1 MGSHLTIQKRNQ
13 GRHLKLSII
22 IPAYN
27 EKDTI
32 KEVVQK
38 VIDVQMDLAEPINKE
53 IILVDDFS
61 TDGTREVIHG
71 LKDKHKNI
79 EVIFHDRNEGKG
91 AAIRDALRIAKGD
104 YVIIQDADLEYDPND
119 YVKLLA
125 PVFAGKAVV
134 VYGSRFTG
142 EHRNMFFWHY
152 LGNKFL
158 TLTTGVL
165 YNTTLTDMETCYKL
179 IKKEIMDGIVIKS
192 NRFEFEPEITAKI
205 LKRGIRIYEVPITY
219 VGREYEE
226 GKKITWRDG
235 IGALWTLLKYRFV
248 G

>member
-1 MGSHLTIQKRNQ
+1 MR
-13 GRHLKLSII
+13 LSII

-27 EKDTI
+27 EKDTM
-32 KEVVQK
+32 KRVVQK
-38 VIDVQMDLAEPINKE
+38 VMGVQIDLPENVEKE
-53 IILVDDFS
+53 IIIVDDCS
-61 TDGTREVIHG
+61 SDGTRQIVQE
-71 LKDKHKNI
+71 LKNKYADLI
-79 EVIFHDRNEGKG
+79 TIFHDRNEGKG
-91 AAIRDALRIAKGD
+91 ASIRDALQIAKGD
-104 YVIIQDADLEYDPND
+104 YVIIQDADLEYDPNE
-119 YVKLLA
+119 YAKLLA
-125 PVFAGKAVV
+125 PVLDGKAIV

-179 IKKEIMDGIVIKS
+179 IKKDILDGFVIKS

-205 LKRGIRIYEVPITY
+205 LKRGIRIYEVPISY
-219 VGREYEE
+219 VGREYNE

-235 IGALWTLLKYRFV
+235 IGAVWTLVKYRFV